1 MVLYFQPRNYNAATR
16 DYLIYMGIDKFEN
29 ETLLQHALPL
39 DVWFHVDD
47 LSSAHV
53 YLRLPKGH
61 SMKDIPAE
69 TLEDCAQ
76 LVKANS
82 IQGNK
87 VDNLS
92 VVYTPV
98 SNLRKTASMEVGQVG
113 FRDYKAVLKTK
124 VLERVNVIVNRLNG
138 TKRDVPHPDLAGE
151 KEAYEREVR
160 QAKKA
165 ETQAQKKAE
174 KAAKEAAEREK
185 DLRSYKHIMQED
197 AMVSS
202 KEVAEKY
209 KSFQDYEDDFM

>member
-1 MVLYFQPRNYNAATR
+1 MTDFAFLHLRNN
-16 DYLIYMGIDKFEN
+16 F
-29 ETLLQHALPL
+29 P
-39 DVWFHVDD
+39 DVQIASQLGFYIHTTCRFHVDD

-113 FRDYKAVLKTK
+113 
-124 VLERVNVIVNRLNG
+124 I
-138 TKRDVPHPDLAGE
+138 
-151 KEAYEREVR
+151 
-160 QAKKA
+160 
-165 ETQAQKKAE
+165 
-174 KAAKEAAEREK
+174 
-185 DLRSYKHIMQED
+185 S
-197 AMVSS
+197 
-202 KEVAEKY
+202 
-209 KSFQDYEDDFM
+209 

>member
-1 MVLYFQPRNYNAATR
+1 MVFYFQPRNYDASTR
-16 DYLIYMGIDKFEN
+16 DYLIYMGRDKYEN
-29 ETLLQHALPL
+29 EKLLKYALPL

-53 YLRLPKGH
+53 YLRLPKG
-61 SMKDIPAE
+61 KGLQDIPQD
-69 TLEDCAQ
+69 TLEDCCQ

-92 VVYTPV
+92 IVYTPV
-98 SNLRKTASMEVGQVG
+98 SNLKKTASMEVGQVG
-113 FRDYKAVLKTK
+113 FRDFKAVLKTK
-124 VLERVNVIVNRLNG
+124 VEERVNAIVNRLNA
-138 TKRDVPHPDLAGE
+138 TKRDVPQPDLAGE
-151 KEAYEREVR
+151 REAYEEEVR

-165 ETQAQKKAE
+165 EVQGQKRAE
-174 KAAKEAAEREK
+174 KAAREAAEREK

-209 KSFQDYEDDFM
+209 ESFKDYEDDFM

>member
-1 MVLYFQPRNYNAATR
+1 MTCSAFLLLKSDFPAIKDLCEALRWHTYTR
-16 DYLIYMGIDKFEN
+16 R
-29 ETLLQHALPL
+29 
-39 DVWFHVDD
+39 FHVDD

-98 SNLRKTASMEVGQVG
+98 SNLRKTASMEVGQVCHQPG
-113 FRDYKAVLKTK
+113 AIHRRYFKTQC
-124 VLERVNVIVNRLNG
+124 
-138 TKRDVPHPDLAGE
+138 H
-151 KEAYEREVR
+151 
-160 QAKKA
+160 
-165 ETQAQKKAE
+165 
-174 KAAKEAAEREK
+174 
-185 DLRSYKHIMQED
+185 
-197 AMVSS
+197 
-202 KEVAEKY
+202 
-209 KSFQDYEDDFM
+209 